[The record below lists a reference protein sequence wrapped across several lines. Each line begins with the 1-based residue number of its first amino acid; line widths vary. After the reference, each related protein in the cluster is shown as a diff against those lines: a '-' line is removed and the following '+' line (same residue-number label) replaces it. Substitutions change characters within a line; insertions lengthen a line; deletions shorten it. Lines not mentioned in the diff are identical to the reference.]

1 MPRGIYPI
9 IALVMI
15 CSCVSSRQ
23 IHLAVKQ
30 NDLDKVSEYVMQ
42 GGIELR
48 DSNGFT
54 PLILAAYFGHT
65 SIVKYL
71 LEQGANVDQ
80 RDKNGWTALIYA
92 SYYNYY
98 DIAQILLDHSAS
110 VNMQNSEGH
119 TALYY
124 AEQFRFDKMTE
135 ILKQKGAKSF

>member
-1 MPRGIYPI
+1 MPRGIYTI
-9 IALVMI
+9 VAIFMI

-23 IHLAVKQ
+23 IHLAVKE
-30 NDLDKVSEYVMQ
+30 NDLGKVSEYVMQ
-42 GGIELR
+42 GGIELK

-98 DIAQILLDHSAS
+98 DIAQILLDHNAS

-124 AEQFRFDKMTE
+124 AEQFRYDKMTE
-135 ILKQKGAKSF
+135 ILKEKGAKSF

>member
-9 IALVMI
+9 VAIFMI
-15 CSCVSSRQ
+15 FSCVSSRQ
-23 IHLAVKQ
+23 IHLAVKN
-30 NDLDKVSEYVMQ
+30 NDLGQVREYVMQ
-42 GGIELR
+42 GGIELK

-54 PLILAAYFGHT
+54 PLILASYYGHT
-65 SIVKYL
+65 AIVKYL

-98 DIAQILLDHSAS
+98 DIAQILLDHNAS

-124 AEQFRFDKMTE
+124 AEQFRYDKTSE
-135 ILKQKGAKSF
+135 LLKEKGAKTF